1 MTGRQTAATGS
12 CPTGSGSVAL
22 LPEHRITSTW
32 GLEEGWGWGTA
43 HFLLSPNPI
52 SEPSSLEKEEVEVQL
67 VFRAATGSNKPTLRE
82 WKFDGWVSEWV
93 PGVWWA
99 RWVIGHLRDRRKP
112 DLWTAINTFMV
123 GDGKFN

>member
-1 MTGRQTAATGS
+1 
-12 CPTGSGSVAL
+12 
-22 LPEHRITSTW
+22 
-32 GLEEGWGWGTA
+32 LEWGWGWGTA

-93 PGVWWA
+93 PGVWWV